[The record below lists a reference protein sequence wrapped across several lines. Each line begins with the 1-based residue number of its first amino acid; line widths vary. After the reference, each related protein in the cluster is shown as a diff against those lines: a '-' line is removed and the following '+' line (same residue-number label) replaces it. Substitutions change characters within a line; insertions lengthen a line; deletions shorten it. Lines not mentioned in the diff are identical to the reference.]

1 MAHHCHFSSPCSPA
15 SCSNEFCAVWF
26 APVWALRNDPPVP
39 LGGSPKC
46 LLYDDQPDVSSVT
59 PGTLKYVIESSWYL
73 QLIFLS
79 KFQTFRPNL
88 VLIEYPDFTTDI
100 EWDFTNRINGKNGI
114 VCLFD
119 IFKDVWESM
128 IELNSQWWLSS
139 TCDFNSIGSTENDI
153 YCRAWSNGPKYSD
166 YP

>member
-1 MAHHCHFSSPCSPA
+1 M
-15 SCSNEFCAVWF
+15 
-26 APVWALRNDPPVP
+26 
-39 LGGSPKC
+39 
-46 LLYDDQPDVSSVT
+46 SSVT

-119 IFKDVWESM
+119 IFKDV
-128 IELNSQWWLSS
+128 
-139 TCDFNSIGSTENDI
+139 
-153 YCRAWSNGPKYSD
+153 
-166 YP
+166 